1 MTYVYLF
8 RHGIAIDR
16 ELCPNDGER
25 ELTAEGR
32 KKTRTIAEKLY
43 HLGLRADRILTSP
56 LVRARQTAQILA
68 DCLQGPPSFGE
79 AHEPL
84 EVVEWLAPEGDFAA
98 WEAWHES
105 HRGVGA
111 VFLVGHEPDL
121 SSWAEVMT
129 WGQVSGNIL
138 LKKAGLIGLVTYP
151 DQPLRGT
158 CTLFLLLPPK
168 ILLGL

>member
-16 ELCPNDGER
+16 ELCPHDRDR

-32 KKTRTIAEKLY
+32 KKTRTIGEKLY
-43 HLGLRADRILTSP
+43 QLGLRASLILTSP
-56 LVRARQTAQILA
+56 LVRAHQTAQILA
-68 DCLQGPPSFGE
+68 DCLQEP
-79 AHEPL
+79 PL

-98 WEAWHES
+98 WEAWHDS
-105 HRGVGA
+105 HRGVEA